1 MLFRSRIRSH
11 ICWGVAPVYTGAM
24 NYHVKGGKKLSGTVT
39 TNISKNAAVAM
50 LCASL
55 LNKGTT
61 TLKRMPRIEEV
72 NRLIEVLESIGV
84 RVEWQD
90 DGASG
95 QSDLKITPGTIDL
108 ARINRESAQ
117 RTRSIAMF
125 AAPLAHIFASFD
137 LPAPTG
143 CDLGKRKIGRAHV

>member
-1 MLFRSRIRSH
+1 
-11 ICWGVAPVYTGAM
+11 M
-24 NYHVKGGKKLSGTVT
+24 NYHVTGGKPLSGEVV
-39 TNISKNAAVAM
+39 TNISKNAAVAL

-72 NRLIEVLESIGV
+72 KRLIEVLESIGV
-84 RVEWQD
+84 SITWHDNNDMV
-90 DGASG
+90 
-95 QSDLKITPGTIDL
+95 LTPGTINL
-108 ARINRESAQ
+108 SAINHASAE

-125 AAPLAHIFASFD
+125 IAPLAHLLGSFD

-143 CDLGKRKIGRAHV
+143 